1 MIPALAVVLV
11 LAALLAA
18 GWYFSEKVINIPT
31 IPVEE
36 TYRLEVENGKLDP
49 QVWEA
54 LPRREVRLRSPFGY
68 EMFGIF
74 IPVEAARGTVVIVH
88 GVTYSLYGSFK
99 YIDLFRRRG
108 WNVLLYDHRAHGR
121 SGGRFK
127 TYGFF
132 EKHDLKVW
140 VDWARAQGGAV
151 GLHGESYGAATILQA
166 LPLLGEVAFVV
177 SDCAF
182 SDLPALLA
190 YRLRADFGLPPFPL
204 LGLASLAARLRAG
217 FFFGQVRPVRGLD
230 GGRVPIL
237 FVHGEADDFTPVWMA
252 RRLYDAC
259 AGPKALYLAPG
270 AGHGDSF
277 WSNPA
282 EYDRRVGEFLRLVGY
297 ETTKP

>member
-1 MIPALAVVLV
+1 MTIILVMLIV
-11 LAALLAA
+11 LAGLFAA

-49 QVWEA
+49 RIWGA
-54 LPRREVRLRSPFGY
+54 LPRQEVRLRSPFGY

-74 IPVEAARGTVVIVH
+74 VPVEAARGTVVIVH

-99 YIDLFRRRG
+99 YLDLFRRRG

-140 VDWARAQGGAV
+140 VDWARAQGGPV
-151 GLHGESYGAATILQA
+151 GLHGESYGAATVLQA
-166 LPLLGEVAFVV
+166 LPLLGETAFVV

-182 SDLPALLA
+182 SDLSALLA
-190 YRLRADFGLPPFPL
+190 YHLRADFGLPPFPL
-204 LGLASLAARLRAG
+204 LGLASLVTRLRAG
-217 FFFGQVRPVRGLD
+217 FFFGQVRPVRGLTAA
-230 GGRVPIL
+230 RAPIL
-237 FVHGEADDFTPVWMA
+237 FVHGEADDFTPTEMA
-252 RRLYDAC
+252 RRLHDAYE
-259 AGPKALYLAPG
+259 GPKALYIAPG

-282 EYDRRVGEFLRLVGY
+282 EYDRQVGAFLSRFGLG
-297 ETTKP
+297 